1 MYYLTIN
8 LKMKGMEVEMRKIS
22 LILIASLMLTLL
34 AGLSG
39 CASYDF
45 AEEGTVII
53 SPSEALE
60 LAKEDNVVLVD
71 ARNEAE
77 YESYHLEGAVNIP
90 RSEIVT
96 DRPYINMLGPKQRI
110 EKVMGQKGISNDTLV
125 ITYDNNNNM
134 DAARLWWT
142 LLVYGHENVK
152 IINGGVNA
160 LAKDGVE
167 FVQDIPEVEEVEF
180 EAKELNTDYIA
191 TKEEIEGYLN
201 EPQEDLVI
209 LDTRTQ
215 EEYNAGTIPGSVL
228 YDYVNNN
235 YSTGAFKSPK
245 DIQNDYIEIGI
256 TPDETIVMFCK
267 TSIRGAQSFAALWNA
282 GYRNLKLYDG
292 AWVEWSDS
300 DEVPEEE
307 PADTPAP
314 PPSSSDGS

>member
-1 MYYLTIN
+1 
-8 LKMKGMEVEMRKIS
+8 MKGMEVEMRKIS
-22 LILIASLMLTLL
+22 LILIASLLL
-34 AGLSG
+34 ASVAGLSG
-39 CASYDF
+39 CATYDF

-60 LAKEDNVVLVD
+60 LVKEENVVLID

-77 YESYHLEGAVNIP
+77 YEAYHVEGAVNIP
-90 RSEIVT
+90 RSAIVT
-96 DRPYINMLGPKQRI
+96 DKPYPNMLAPKVRI
-110 EKVMGQKGISNDTLV
+110 ESVMGNSGISNDTLV
-125 ITYDNNNNM
+125 VVYDNNKNM

-142 LLVYGHENVK
+142 LLVYGHENAK

-167 FVQDIPEVEEVEF
+167 FVQEVPEVEKAQF
-180 EAKELNTDYIA
+180 EAEELNTDYIA

-201 EPQEDLVI
+201 EPQEDILL

-215 EEYNAGTIPGSVL
+215 EEYSAGTIPGSVL
-228 YDYVNNN
+228 YNFENNN

-245 DIQNDYIEIGI
+245 DIQNDYIDIGI
-256 TPDETIVMFCK
+256 TPEQTIVMFCK
-267 TSIRGAQSFAALWNA
+267 TSIRGAQTFAALYNA

-292 AWVEWSDS
+292 AWVEWSGS

>member
-1 MYYLTIN
+1 
-8 LKMKGMEVEMRKIS
+8 MRKIS
-22 LILIASLMLTLL
+22 LILIASLIFASL
-34 AGLSG
+34 ASLSG
-39 CASYDF
+39 CATYDF

-53 SPSEALE
+53 SPGEALE
-60 LAKEDNVVLVD
+60 LAKQDNVVLVD

-77 YESYHLEGAVNIP
+77 YEAYHLEGAVCIP

-96 DRPYINMLGPKQRI
+96 DRPYVNMLGPKQRI
-110 EKVMGQKGISNDTLV
+110 EKVMGDRGISNDTLV

-134 DAARLWWT
+134 DASRLWWT
-142 LLVYGHENVK
+142 LMVYGHENVK

-167 FVQDIPEVEEVEF
+167 FVQEVPEIEEVEF
-180 EAKELNTDYIA
+180 EATGPNTDYIA
-191 TKEEIEGYLN
+191 TKEEVEGYLN
-201 EPQEDLVI
+201 EPQEDIVI

-228 YDYVNNN
+228 YNYENNN

-245 DIQNDYIEIGI
+245 DIQNDYLDIGI
-256 TPDETIVMFCK
+256 EPNDTIVMFCK
-267 TSIRGAQSFAALWNA
+267 TSIRGAQTFAALWNA

-300 DEVPEEE
+300 DEAPEEE
-307 PADTPAP
+307 PSSTPAP

>member
-1 MYYLTIN
+1 
-8 LKMKGMEVEMRKIS
+8 MKGMEVQMRKIS
-22 LILIASLMLTLL
+22 LILIASLILASL

-39 CASYDF
+39 CATYDF

-60 LAKEDNVVLVD
+60 LAKENNVVLVD

-90 RSEIVT
+90 RSAIVT
-96 DRPYINMLGPKQRI
+96 DKPYSNMLAPKVRI
-110 EKVMGQKGISNDTLV
+110 ENVMGASGISNDTLV

-167 FVQDIPEVEEVEF
+167 FVQDIPEIEKAQFKAEELRE
-180 EAKELNTDYIA
+180 DYIA

-201 EPQEDLVI
+201 EPPENLVI

-228 YDYVNNN
+228 YNYVNNN

-245 DIQNDYIEIGI
+245 DIQNDYLEIGI

>member
-1 MYYLTIN
+1 
-8 LKMKGMEVEMRKIS
+8 MKKISIILIVS
-22 LILIASLMLTLL
+22 LILASLV
-34 AGLSG
+34 GLSG
-39 CASYDF
+39 CATYDF
-45 AEEGTVII
+45 EEEGTVII

-60 LAKEDNVVLVD
+60 LAEQDNVVIVD

-77 YESYHLEGAVNIP
+77 YEAYHIEGAVNIP
-90 RSEIVT
+90 RNAIVT
-96 DRPYINMLGPKQRI
+96 DKPYSNMLAPKVRI
-110 EKVMGQKGISNDTLV
+110 ENVMGNSGISNETLV
-125 ITYDNNNNM
+125 IAYDNNNNM

-142 LLVYGHENVK
+142 LLVYGHENAK
-152 IINGGVNA
+152 IISGGVNA

-167 FVQDIPEVEEVEF
+167 FVQDVPQIEKAQFKAEDL
-180 EAKELNTDYIA
+180 KTDYIA

-201 EPQEDLVI
+201 EPPEDLVI

-228 YDYVNNN
+228 YNYVNNN

-245 DIQNDYIEIGI
+245 DIQNDYVDIGI

-267 TSIRGAQSFAALWNA
+267 TSIRGAQTFAALWDA

-307 PADTPAP
+307 PVQTPV

>member
-1 MYYLTIN
+1 
-8 LKMKGMEVEMRKIS
+8 MEMQMRKIS
-22 LILIASLMLTLL
+22 LILIASLILASL

-39 CASYDF
+39 CANYDF
-45 AEEGTVII
+45 AEEGTVTIT
-53 SPSEALE
+53 PSEALE
-60 LAKEDNVVLVD
+60 LAEQDNVVLVD
-71 ARNEAE
+71 ARSEAE
-77 YESYHLEGAVNIP
+77 YEAYHLEGAVCIP

-96 DRPYINMLGPKQRI
+96 DRPYPNMLGPKQRI
-110 EKVMGQKGISNDTLV
+110 EKVMGLRGISNDTLV
-125 ITYDNNNNM
+125 IIYDINNNM
-134 DAARLWWT
+134 DASRLWWT

-160 LAKDGVE
+160 LAKEGVE
-167 FVQDIPEVEEVEF
+167 FVQELPEIEEVEF
-180 EAKELNTDYIA
+180 NAEGPNEAYIS

-201 EPQEDLVI
+201 EPQDNIVL

-215 EEYNAGTIPGSVL
+215 GEFSAGTIPGSVL
-228 YDYVNNN
+228 YNYENNN

-245 DIQNDYIEIGI
+245 DIQNDYMEIGI
-256 TPDETIVMFCK
+256 TPDQTVVMFCK

-292 AWVEWSDS
+292 AWVEWSGS

-307 PADTPAP
+307 PSDTPAP

>member
-1 MYYLTIN
+1 
-8 LKMKGMEVEMRKIS
+8 MRKIS
-22 LILIASLMLTLL
+22 LILIASLILASL

-39 CASYDF
+39 CATYDF

-60 LAKEDNVVLVD
+60 LAKENNVVLVD

-90 RSEIVT
+90 RSAIVT
-96 DRPYINMLGPKQRI
+96 DKPYSNMLAPKVRI
-110 EKVMGQKGISNDTLV
+110 ENVMGASGISNDTLV

-167 FVQDIPEVEEVEF
+167 FVQDIPEIEKAQFKAEELRE
-180 EAKELNTDYIA
+180 DYIA

-201 EPQEDLVI
+201 EPPENLVI

-228 YDYVNNN
+228 YNYVNNN

-245 DIQNDYIEIGI
+245 DIQNDYLEIGI